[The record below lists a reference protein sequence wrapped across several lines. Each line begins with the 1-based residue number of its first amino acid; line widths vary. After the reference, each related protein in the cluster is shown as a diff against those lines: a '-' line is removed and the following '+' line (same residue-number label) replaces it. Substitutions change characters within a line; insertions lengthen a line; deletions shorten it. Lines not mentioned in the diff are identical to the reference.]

1 MKLVTSLKHDDS
13 WSVGHKFSSL
23 LFPQAGKPRRR
34 RTCETGQASAVICGK
49 WLLVDQ
55 RYFPVSAR
63 VLCRQLR
70 PCAEGPLSSATL
82 HLGKTLWCRA
92 GSKNTQ
98 ERSRRGCRGR
108 RRICRREK
116 ESCHVLKGQENVA
129 QRAAQLGQEQ
139 PRWNIETIALLKCPL

>member
-1 MKLVTSLKHDDS
+1 MHLIKEKT
-13 WSVGHKFSSL
+13 
-23 LFPQAGKPRRR
+23 GKPRRR

-92 GSKNTQ
+92 GRT
-98 ERSRRGCRGR
+98 R
-108 RRICRREK
+108 RREVGEAAVEEEEYAGERR
-116 ESCHVLKGQENVA
+116 
-129 QRAAQLGQEQ
+129 RAAM
-139 PRWNIETIALLKCPL
+139 C

>member
-1 MKLVTSLKHDDS
+1 MHLIKEKT
-13 WSVGHKFSSL
+13 
-23 LFPQAGKPRRR
+23 GKPRRR

-92 GSKNTQ
+92 GSCLAEVPALNEEELGPAVCPQ
-98 ERSRRGCRGR
+98 EEDC
-108 RRICRREK
+108 
-116 ESCHVLKGQENVA
+116 L
-129 QRAAQLGQEQ
+129 
-139 PRWNIETIALLKCPL
+139 